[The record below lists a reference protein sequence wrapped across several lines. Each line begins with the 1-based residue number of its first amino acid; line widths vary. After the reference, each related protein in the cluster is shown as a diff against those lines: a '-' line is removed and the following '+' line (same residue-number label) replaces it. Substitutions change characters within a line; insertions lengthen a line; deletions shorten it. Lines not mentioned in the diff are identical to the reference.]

1 MTLTTGGTFV
11 VSVALDDFPTGIRI
25 WERFHLTEADGSPV
39 VERDFQKVTGCP

>member
-1 MTLTTGGTFV
+1 VTLTPGGTFV
-11 VSVALDDFPTGIRI
+11 VSVALHDFPTGIRV